1 MNVHEDVLKNGYY
14 SYKLHME
21 GHLSFSVLLYLIL
34 DEIFS
39 GFLELF
45 VQVFGYTVDLGLFV
59 LKVWHDVFDSLFCE
73 DTANHLKA
81 LSVGINIF
89 QSFYYCPVGGEK

>member
-39 GFLELF
+39 DSILDGIL
-45 VQVFGYTVDLGLFV
+45 VQKLI
-59 LKVWHDVFDSLFCE
+59 HRS
-73 DTANHLKA
+73 
-81 LSVGINIF
+81 
-89 QSFYYCPVGGEK
+89 